1 MSGFRAI
8 ALAALALLVVSDSL
22 YGQISDEPGPRPSPD
37 SNAKVILQVVNNHFT
52 VGREIPS
59 LYLRVFSDGLA
70 ECHSIKFTE
79 REDSMKKETLPPR
92 KLAEIRAVLNQPGLR
107 GVEGRYERP
116 RMVFDSW
123 MEWELRAPDSQLT
136 QGVTISF
143 GPATQQFR
151 TYPEALATLGCQ
163 ILKIRAEL
171 CGDKTDYYRPAC
183 VNPSMN
189 DIGLYP
195 RF

>member
-1 MSGFRAI
+1 MPN
-8 ALAALALLVVSDSL
+8 V
-22 YGQISDEPGPRPSPD
+22 
-37 SNAKVILQVVNNHFT
+37 T
-52 VGREIPS
+52 
-59 LYLRVFSDGLA
+59 
-70 ECHSIKFTE
+70 IKFTE
-79 REDSMKKETLPPR
+79 REDSIKKETLPPR
-92 KLAEIRAVLNQPGLR
+92 KVAEIRAVLNQPGLR
-107 GVEGRYERP
+107 GVKGRYERP
-116 RMVFDSW
+116 RVVLDSW

-136 QGVTISF
+136 QDVTISF
-143 GPATQQFR
+143 GPATQQLR
-151 TYPEALATLGCQ
+151 TYPEALATVGCQ